1 MDGKTAEGIPNE
13 FSNSDVFRCEWAIL
27 KYMCDTSD
35 KHDTFIE
42 NSLKSRN
49 AIEIIN

>member
-27 KYMCDTSD
+27 KYMCDTSGSTGFD
-35 KHDTFIE
+35 HYTKMH
-42 NSLKSRN
+42 
-49 AIEIIN
+49 